1 MLPGRSP
8 RDVRRFPRSALATA
22 LSLSLWKG
30 RTVRTWAE
38 HNAVVS
44 ATRMANGV
52 TDVIDELEVTS

>member
-1 MLPGRSP
+1 VTFGGSLEARWRPP
-8 RDVRRFPRSALATA
+8 W
-22 LSLSLWKG
+22 SLSLWKG

>member
-1 MLPGRSP
+1 
-8 RDVRRFPRSALATA
+8 
-22 LSLSLWKG
+22 LSLWKG